1 MNGVVIMP
9 VPVQPLDAEMRTFA
23 LSLLGLWAACIAV
36 VIIGFW
42 LWCKCQDR
50 QLEREQR
57 NRKRR
62 ERRQKRRDGR

>member
-1 MNGVVIMP
+1 MP
-9 VPVQPLDAEMRTFA
+9 VPVQPLDAEMRTLA
-23 LSLLGLWAACIAV
+23 LILLGVLASCIAV
-36 VIIGFW
+36 VIIGLW
-42 LWCKCQDR
+42 LWCKYQDR